1 MTTPTPTTCSHLQ
14 KNPVQASCVIR
25 HMGSATYCA
34 PCAADRLDELIRSGQ
49 GPVVTATK
57 VDLTRCSHKHGTTR
71 QRRRC
76 TLCYTAVIGSLM
88 LLWSYSRA
96 QGESGTDA
104 ATHRNHA
111 NRLLRLIRCLLDYYG
126 STACRTIYATE
137 TATVPASRLETR

>member
-1 MTTPTPTTCSHLQ
+1 MTTPNTLCSHLQ
-14 KNPVQASCVIR
+14 ENPVQASCVIR

-57 VDLTRCSHKHGTTR
+57 VDLTKCSHRFGAAR

-76 TLCYTAVIGSLM
+76 TLCYTSLIGYLM
-88 LLWSYSRA
+88 GTWGYSRA

-137 TATVPASRLETR
+137 TATLPASRLETR